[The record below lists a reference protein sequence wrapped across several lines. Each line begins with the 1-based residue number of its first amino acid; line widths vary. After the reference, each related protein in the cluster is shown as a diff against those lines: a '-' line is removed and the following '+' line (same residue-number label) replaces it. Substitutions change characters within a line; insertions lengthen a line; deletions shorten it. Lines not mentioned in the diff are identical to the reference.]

1 MGDLWAVRNEW
12 KVWRGGRMERWVWKL
27 KEKGLLVG
35 RGLEAGCVKALSGV
49 PGYDMFSGQIRYVF

>member
-1 MGDLWAVRNEW
+1 MEGVE
-12 KVWRGGRMERWVWKL
+12 GGGMERWVLRL
-27 KEKGLLVG
+27 KEKGLLVVG